1 MDSRFPTH
9 YLNDRRVL
17 RASPP
22 AFRQFVLGTAWSVSN
37 MTDGFIS
44 HEDLPLVQFS
54 SPEQAAELVTR
65 GLWNEVDDGYQIAD
79 FQKFQTSAAQMEAS
93 TENRLERDR
102 VRKQRDRRHE
112 RDDHSMCQP
121 GKCPGVPP
129 KKGKSMDSP
138 RTIEGRGK
146 AEAERKEEEVGPT
159 ESQEEVDTQ
168 TGEITSAPSSAPG
181 PSELFGDPPA
191 YSFDDFVGSD
201 AA

>member
-54 SPEQAAELVTR
+54 SPEQAAELVR
-65 GLWNEVDDGYQIAD
+65 LDLWREDKAGYVITD
-79 FQKFQTSAAQMEAS
+79 FQKFQTSAAQLETAL
-93 TENRLERDR
+93 ENRRKNERER
-102 VRKQRDRRHE
+102 QARKRSKDKEELDPTESQGQSRDGHVT
-112 RDDHSMCQP
+112 S
-121 GKCPGVPP
+121 
-129 KKGKSMDSP
+129 
-138 RTIEGRGK
+138 EGRGK
-146 AEAERKEEEVGPT
+146 AEAERKEEEVLVPDL
-159 ESQEEVDTQ
+159 EEVDRE

-191 YSFDDFVGSD
+191 YSFEDFVGSD